1 MNYDSFIQNIIDT
14 RGQFNISD
22 DVYFEMHHIVP
33 KCLGGLPKYYSR
45 ASKNRNLIRLFPEEH
60 YIAHKLL
67 AQKYP
72 DNDKIVSAFWL
83 MSNDKKTG
91 RSVSAEDYAL
101 ARKLKQE
108 AMQGENNSFYGKRH
122 SEETKNI
129 IREKISKANLGR
141 PGTRKRPVICI
152 NTGVSY
158 DSCTA
163 AAKAIGSS
171 HGAVSECCGGR
182 VDRVKGYHFAYL
194 EDLERQEKFAEFK
207 GLPPSKADTAETKL
221 KRSAA
226 NLGRQWSEESRR
238 KASEAKKGIKKSLE
252 SVEKMKQTKASR
264 TYVVSEERRQQASLN
279 CKHKKK
285 VLCIETDMIFDSV
298 SAAAKHIG
306 VDKSRIAHCINGQG
320 KTVKGFHFKQVEE

>member
-22 DVYFEMHHIVP
+22 DVYFETHHIVP
-33 KCLGGLPKYYSR
+33 KCLGGLPKYNSKASR
-45 ASKNRNLIRLFPEEH
+45 NPNLIRLFPEEH
-60 YIAHKLL
+60 YLAHKLL

-91 RSVSAEDYAL
+91 RSISAEDYAL

-108 AMQGENNSFYGKRH
+108 SMQGENNSFYGKKH

-129 IREKISKANLGR
+129 IREKSHINGLGR
-141 PGTRKRPVICI
+141 PGTNNRPTICI
-152 NTGVSY
+152 NTGVVY
-158 DSCTA
+158 ESCSA
-163 AAKAIGSS
+163 AAKAISAS
-171 HGAVSECCGGR
+171 HGSVSECCRGK
-182 VDRVKGYHFAYL
+182 VDRVKGYYFAYL
-194 EDLERQEKFAEFK
+194 EDLEKQEKFAAFK

-221 KRSAA
+221 RRSAA
-226 NLGRQWSEESRR
+226 STGRQWSEESRR
-238 KASEAKKGIKKSLE
+238 KASEAKKGIKKSPE

-285 VLCIETDMIFDSV
+285 VLCVETGMIFDSV
-298 SAAAKHIG
+298 SATAKYIG
-306 VDKSRIAHCINGQG
+306 VDKSRIAHCINGQS
-320 KTVKGFHFKQVEE
+320 KTVKGFHFKHVEE

>member
-1 MNYDSFIQNIIDT
+1 MNYDSFIQNIIAT

-22 DVYFEMHHIVP
+22 DVYFETHHIVP
-33 KCLGGLPKYYSR
+33 KCLGGLPKYVSKASR
-45 ASKNRNLIRLFPEEH
+45 NPNLIRLFPEEH

-108 AMQGENNSFYGKRH
+108 SMQGESNSFYGKKH
-122 SEETKNI
+122 SEETKSI

-152 NTGVSY
+152 NTGISY

-163 AAKAIGSS
+163 AAKVINVS
-171 HGAVSECCGGR
+171 HGAISECCNGR

-194 EDLERQEKFAEFK
+194 EDLERQEKFAEFR

-226 NLGRQWSEESRR
+226 SLGRQWSEESRR
-238 KASEAKKGIKKSLE
+238 KASEAKKGMKKSRE
-252 SVEKMKQTKASR
+252 SIEKMKQTKASR
-264 TYVVSEERRQQASLN
+264 TYEVSDEKRKQASLN
-279 CKHKKK
+279 CKNKKK
-285 VLCIETDMIFDSV
+285 VFCVELNIVFDSTT
-298 SAAAKHIG
+298 AAAKYLG
-306 VDKSRIAHCINGQG
+306 VDKSRIFHCVNGRG
-320 KTVKGFHFKQVEE
+320 KTVKGFHFKHVEE